1 MKNKLTLK
9 NGFSIQANANK
20 SKTHDIFMY
29 GIIGWDIDVK
39 KLWNEINNL
48 PKGTNQLDFYV
59 HSDGGFVTEGYAL
72 LSNLDR
78 LKEKYHTRGF
88 IDGIAASMA
97 SAFVVNMHETIPSPT
112 SKLMI
117 HDPWLW
123 LDIYGGYNSKEIEIL
138 MESLGNIRED
148 LDADSEIM
156 AGVYARKTGLSE
168 QEVRDRWLSDGK
180 DHSFTPQ
187 QMLDEG
193 LADRIAEHEFK
204 KAPDT
209 QDEDEDEWLAN
220 FMEFGRKA
228 AASEKPGNFMYRGAK
243 EKVFSRFALNLK
255 NPYDSDGTQE
265 SDTDGGKSKS
275 KPSKQMSKFA
285 KLAKKFG
292 FSEDAEPELVAE
304 KAIARM
310 QTLES
315 ETEQKQGLID
325 QYKETQQTNES
336 RISQLEESLRE
347 SKVGSVVNS
356 VIEEVEKNQDGKT
369 VNKKVREKMD
379 SLAADHLK
387 AKDEGN
393 DTQADN
399 SLEHMKLVAKSNLI
413 PLGKDK
419 NLEDGPEGRDDTETT
434 ASYDPE
440 KYKKARAKGEAKRK
454 KMQKRHQD

>member
-20 SKTHDIFMY
+20 AKTHDIFMY

-39 KLWNEINNL
+39 KLWAEINNL
-48 PKGTNQLDFYV
+48 PKGTKNLDFYV

-78 LKEKYHTRGF
+78 LKQKYHTRGF

-117 HDPWLW
+117 HDPWMW
-123 LDIYGGYNSKEIEIL
+123 LDIYGGYNSKELEIL
-138 MESLGNIRED
+138 IENLDSIKED
-148 LDADSEIM
+148 LDSDSQIL
-156 AGVYARKTGLSE
+156 AGVYARKTGLEE

-187 QMLDEG
+187 QMIDEG
-193 LADRIAEHEFK
+193 LADRIAESEFK

-209 QDEDEDEWLAN
+209 DEEDEDEWLSN
-220 FMEFGRKA
+220 FMDFGRKA
-228 AASEKPGNFMYRGAK
+228 AAAEKPGNFMYRGAK

-292 FSEDAEPELVAE
+292 FSEDAETELVAD
-304 KAIARM
+304 KAYSKL

-315 ETEQKQGLID
+315 DNEEKQGLID
-325 QYKETQQTNES
+325 QYKQTQQTNES
-336 RISQLEESLRE
+336 RISQLEDDLRE

-356 VIEEVEKNQDGKT
+356 VIEEVEKDQDGKS
-369 VNKKVREKMD
+369 VNKKVREKME
-379 SLAADHLK
+379 SLASDHLK
-387 AKDEGN
+387 AKDNGEE
-393 DTQADN
+393 TRADN

-413 PLGKDK
+413 PVGKNKD
-419 NLEDGPEGRDDTETT
+419 LEDGPEGRKDTETT
-434 ASYDPE
+434 SSYDPE
-440 KYKKARAKGEAKRK
+440 KYKEARKKGEAKREQ
-454 KMQKRHQD
+454 MHKRHQ